1 MAKKSKK
8 PEPIIVSPP
17 KVDKRPDRYCS
28 ICKKNVKVP
37 CVTEQEGK
45 RRKCIR

>member
-1 MAKKSKK
+1 MTENKK

-28 ICKKNVKVP
+28 ICKKM
-37 CVTEQEGK
+37 
-45 RRKCIR
+45 